1 MNTHTILYIYCPV
14 CLTQVVENPLAS
26 WDCKK
31 TLLYDV
37 TIVTRNKELMN
48 ELKQKI
54 IPATFYF
61 ILYLKVKCNSMNRI
75 KLYKVGS
82 AQSDSQRAHRTCS
95 AADVSAVVL
104 AGRQ

>member
-1 MNTHTILYIYCPV
+1 MNTHTIIYCPV

-26 WDCKK
+26 WDCRKS
-31 TLLYDV
+31 LLYDV

-54 IPATFYF
+54 IPETFYF
-61 ILYLKVKCNSMNRI
+61 ILYLKVKCNSMNRV

-82 AQSDSQRAHRTCS
+82 AQSDS
-95 AADVSAVVL
+95 
-104 AGRQ
+104 

>member
-1 MNTHTILYIYCPV
+1 MNTHTIIYCPV

-26 WDCKK
+26 WDCRKS
-31 TLLYDV
+31 LLYDV

-54 IPATFYF
+54 IPETFHF
-61 ILYLKVKCNSMNRI
+61 ILYLKVKCNSMNRV

-82 AQSDSQRAHRTCS
+82 AQSDSQRAHPTCS